1 LEVKVCGIFGYVGS
15 EKSYDEVKGGLE
27 RLSYRGYDSAG
38 IVSVLNSEFQILK
51 CSGHPEDLPDSD
63 ILSKLSIGHNRWATH
78 GAPNIKNAHPHISND
93 GKIALVHNGIVENYS
108 EIKEL
113 LTQRGFELYSDT
125 DTELIPNLI
134 QYFFEEHNDITI
146 ATTSAMSHIRGAYA
160 IVILHLDYPE
170 QINVARLGSPVCI
183 GKSNCGGYY
192 ISSDENSLSMNVND
206 VMIIDDNKF
215 VTISEKDGVK
225 IRSLNGESAPVVFRR
240 ANINHGN
247 YNLGDYSSYLE
258 KEIFEQPTYIRNAL
272 AGRVS
277 GLESRIRLGG
287 ISEHINNICDA
298 DEIIYTGCGSAYY
311 AACIGAHAMEGMA
324 RKRVRV
330 FPAGE
335 LKYNNVVMD
344 DKTILIVVSQSG
356 ETADTIGCIKNAKN
370 HGVLSIGIVNT
381 PNSTISRMVDSGIYI
396 RAGNEISVAST
407 KAVLNQIVA
416 MTSLAA
422 AVASQRDYSPLSY
435 EGLINEFLKIPSS
448 IERILAEADHI
459 EAISKKY
466 SSCNSMICI
475 GRGGLTPIAM
485 EAALKIKEISY
496 IHAEGYSAA
505 ELKHGPLALI
515 CEDVPTIAFVDG
527 GIIEEKM
534 LSNIREIKS
543 RGGRVL
549 GVISDACSE
558 EVRKVVDDAI
568 IVPDCS
574 YKVLSPINF
583 LIPAQLLS
591 YYLARNRGLP
601 IDRPRN
607 LAKSV
612 TVE

>member
-1 LEVKVCGIFGYVGS
+1 VCGIFGYIGG
-15 EKSYDEVKGGLE
+15 ENSYGEVKSGLE

-38 IVSVLNSEFQILK
+38 IASVSSGSFQILK
-51 CSGHPEDLPDSD
+51 CTGHPEDLEDSNV
-63 ILSKLSIGHNRWATH
+63 LSGLSIGHNRWATH
-78 GAPNIKNAHPHISND
+78 GTPSLKNAHPHVSND

-108 EIKEL
+108 EIKNL
-113 LTQRGFELYSDT
+113 LISNGFELYSDT

-134 QYFFEEHNDITI
+134 QHFFNECGDISI

-160 IVILHLDYPE
+160 IVFLHLDYPE
-170 QINVARLGSPVCI
+170 QINIARLGSPVCI
-183 GKSNCGGYY
+183 GRSKQGEYY
-192 ISSDENSLSMNVND
+192 ISSDENSLSMNVDD

-215 VTISEKDGVK
+215 ATISKEGGVK
-225 IRSLNGESAPVVFRR
+225 IRNLNGENVPAIFRE

-247 YNLGDYSSYLE
+247 YSLGEHGSYLE
-258 KEIFEQPTYIRNAL
+258 KEIFEQPIYIRNAL
-272 AGRVS
+272 AGRVN
-277 GLESRIRLGG
+277 GLDTSIRLGG
-287 ISEHINNICDA
+287 VSEHISEICNA
-298 DEIIYTGCGSAYY
+298 DEIIFTGCGSAYY
-311 AACIGAHAMEGMA
+311 AACIGAYAMEGLA
-324 RKRVRV
+324 RKRTRV
-330 FPAGE
+330 LPAGE

-344 DKTILIVVSQSG
+344 DKTVLISVSQSG

-370 HGVLSIGIVNT
+370 HNVSLLGVVNT
-381 PNSTISRMVDSGIYI
+381 PNSTISRMVDAGIYI

-416 MTSLAA
+416 MISLAA
-422 AVASQRDYSPLSY
+422 VVASQRDYSPLSY
-435 EGLINEFLKIPSS
+435 EGLINELLKAPTS
-448 IERILAEADHI
+448 IENILSISGDI
-459 EAISKKY
+459 EKISKKY
-466 SSCNSMICI
+466 SKYNSMICI
-475 GRGGLTPIAM
+475 GRGALTPIAM

-515 CEDVPTIAFVDG
+515 CEDVPTIAFVDAG
-527 GIIEEKM
+527 VIEEKM

-549 GVISDACSE
+549 GVVSDACSQ
-558 EVRKVVDDAI
+558 EVMDSVDDL
-568 IVPDCS
+568 IVVPNCS